1 MTNRK
6 RSFGLIRK
14 AAVGGEKL
22 QLTGTENKINNNLK
36 VVCSKA
42 ADAVSELPT
51 ALHFK
56 QKIIRQ
62 VKTKNILIV

>member
-1 MTNRK
+1 M
-6 RSFGLIRK
+6 IRK

-36 VVCSKA
+36 VVCLKA
-42 ADAVSELPT
+42 ADAVNELPT

-62 VKTKNILIV
+62 VKTKNILIVWWLGTGF